1 MLINEVESVV
11 GVSKKSIR
19 YYESVGLF
27 SPKRHQSN
35 DYRDYS
41 DEDVI
46 LLKKIKFLRELDVSI
61 NDLKRL
67 KNEELSLKDLS
78 LAELKNLAKE
88 KGIKGYTKMNKEEL
102 IKELE
107 K

>member
-1 MLINEVESVV
+1 M
-11 GVSKKSIR
+11 
-19 YYESVGLF
+19 
-27 SPKRHQSN
+27 P
-35 DYRDYS
+35 
-41 DEDVI
+41 DEDNEKENI
-46 LLKKIKFLRELDVSI
+46 
-61 NDLKRL
+61 
-67 KNEELSLKDLS
+67 EELSLNDLS